1 MLSERDADGF
11 VDVADNLTDDIA
23 EPADTSDQVDKMLD
37 TMSLDELHKLRE
49 DLTNGNIADIS
60 DLRPIDEPDF
70 AFHWDGG
77 PTHNTDL
84 DEDTEPSP
92 HTKKLTR

>member
-1 MLSERDADGF
+1 MPSELDADGF

-49 DLTNGNIADIS
+49 DLTNSNIPDIS

-70 AFHWDGG
+70 TFHWDGG

>member
-1 MLSERDADGF
+1 MPSELDADGF

-49 DLTNGNIADIS
+49 DLTNGNIPDIS
-60 DLRPIDEPDF
+60 DLRPIDEPGF
-70 AFHWDGG
+70 TFHWDGG

>member
-1 MLSERDADGF
+1 MLSELDADGF

-60 DLRPIDEPDF
+60 DLRPMDNL
-70 AFHWDGG
+70 AFMGIVFLLLVVLGKQPFPTLVGG
-77 PTHNTDL
+77 RRNG
-84 DEDTEPSP
+84 
-92 HTKKLTR
+92 